1 MGVRLVWLALGLLP
15 GTAGA
20 LTLTAGDWPAP
31 RRAEALTAHA
41 PLRALLH
48 SLDAQPGCILVVRH
62 AGGEAGS
69 AFAAAL
75 RDALVALGVPSAR
88 VALEPAAAG
97 RDQLIVEIVDNGK

>member
-1 MGVRLVWLALGLLP
+1 MPARFVLFALGLLP
-15 GTAGA
+15 GAAGA

-31 RRAEALTAHA
+31 RRAEALIAHA

-48 SLDAQPGCILVVRH
+48 SLDAQPGRILVVRH
-62 AGGEAGS
+62 AGGDAGS

-88 VALEPAAAG
+88 LRLEPAAAG
-97 RDQLIVEIVDNGK
+97 RDRLIVEIADNGK